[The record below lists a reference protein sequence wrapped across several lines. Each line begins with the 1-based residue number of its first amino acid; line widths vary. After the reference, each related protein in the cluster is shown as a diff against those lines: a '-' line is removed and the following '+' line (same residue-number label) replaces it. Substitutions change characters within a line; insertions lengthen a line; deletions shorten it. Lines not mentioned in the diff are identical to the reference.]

1 MCPHSY
7 NGPDRR
13 DQPHFD
19 PAPNLCYLLLQL
31 ELGERFEQTYIHR
44 LYEALEVVEPRE
56 MQAPEGEA

>member
-31 ELGERFEQTYIHR
+31 ELGERIER
-44 LYEALEVVEPRE
+44 EANQRE
-56 MQAPEGEA
+56 KEEER